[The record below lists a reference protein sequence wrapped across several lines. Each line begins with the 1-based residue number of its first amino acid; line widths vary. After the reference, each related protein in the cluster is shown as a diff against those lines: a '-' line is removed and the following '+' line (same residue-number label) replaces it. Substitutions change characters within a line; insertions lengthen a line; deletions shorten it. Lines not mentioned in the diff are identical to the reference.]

1 MPLALAF
8 VDVNHLKR
16 VNDEQGHLAGD
27 ELLKHVAGTLR
38 RKLRPYDVIVRFGG
52 DEFVCALANMHGDD
66 VQHRFADI
74 IQTLEANG
82 FPAPISYG
90 IADLQK
96 GDDLERLLAR
106 ADIDLIETRR
116 ISRRTENGQAET
128 QPRPRPAGSGAEHP
142 AGVAHH
148 LRVLIANQREDR
160 LERLAKV
167 VTSLGH
173 EVIAS
178 EIHVS
183 EVAAETSRLRPD
195 VALVGLGASSTHAL
209 EMIGEI
215 VRGSY
220 CPVIALLW
228 EYDADWIS
236 EAAERGVYAYIVDTR
251 PEELQSA
258 IDITLH
264 RFVEFQAVQ
273 GAFERSNAERAR
285 EAKTALAQREQMLE
299 LHEGVVQALV
309 VAQLELDLNQFKASR
324 AALVGAFEKARAIV
338 STSLDELRGE
348 GVPFTEALGE
358 IAPTE

>member
-27 ELLKHVAGTLR
+27 GLLKHVAGTLR

-148 LRVLIANQREDR
+148 LRVLGPRLPPVLSEASKRRASVWERSHDIQCFADEQGSFRSPRRPARDDPDR
-160 LERLAKV
+160 LSGGYR
-167 VTSLGH
+167 
-173 EVIAS
+173 
-178 EIHVS
+178 
-183 EVAAETSRLRPD
+183 
-195 VALVGLGASSTHAL
+195 
-209 EMIGEI
+209 
-215 VRGSY
+215 RG
-220 CPVIALLW
+220 
-228 EYDADWIS
+228 
-236 EAAERGVYAYIVDTR
+236 R
-251 PEELQSA
+251 
-258 IDITLH
+258 
-264 RFVEFQAVQ
+264 
-273 GAFERSNAERAR
+273 
-285 EAKTALAQREQMLE
+285 
-299 LHEGVVQALV
+299 
-309 VAQLELDLNQFKASR
+309 
-324 AALVGAFEKARAIV
+324 
-338 STSLDELRGE
+338 
-348 GVPFTEALGE
+348 
-358 IAPTE
+358 